1 VAIAGLVII
10 IVIALGW
17 KACLATHSPK
27 SGADPNSPN
36 QSASTRP
43 VLSRLDGRPA
53 IGNIK
58 RSQRD
63 LAAREFLALKT
74 RAEGGDA
81 VAQRQLAF
89 RYGNCIVVNVGPQR
103 FLATYDSIARL
114 AKDPTS
120 AKLLPQV
127 ARLVAEDC
135 AVVDDGAVIPGE
147 AFTLWLEQ
155 AAKHG
160 DLAAQLK
167 LRIHTFD
174 LPQGDSLRSFVDQV
188 VASGDPAAMFV
199 LGDAVSA
206 TKSNQGLGRYT
217 DVAQGSV
224 AGYAWYIA
232 ACRQGLDC
240 GPQSRIMYGTCLAMG
255 TCASTD
261 YETFVRQHLL
271 TGEQGALLD
280 EKMAEIAALLNERR

>member
-1 VAIAGLVII
+1 LASRHQPASARTA
-10 IVIALGW
+10 ALQPGENS
-17 KACLATHSPK
+17 AVSGNGK
-27 SGADPNSPN
+27 SRA
-36 QSASTRP
+36 
-43 VLSRLDGRPA
+43 
-53 IGNIK
+53 
-58 RSQRD
+58 D